1 MSATFWT
8 VAALF
13 CGVAILILLVPIW
26 LHKKRGGNW
35 SPGGVVA
42 SLLIAPLAIV
52 MYFFVSNWNPELAQ
66 RIDQEN
72 ALLAQVEQHLQS
84 NPTDARGW
92 QLLAASYM
100 QLGRYDEARA
110 AYERLWA
117 LTPQPDDDLKIAYA
131 ESQILADR
139 SSLTGDAGRLI
150 EEVLASRPNDPKALW
165 YGGHVALQLGRD
177 DDVRSRWSRL
187 LTMSIPAEVAQV
199 VQTQLAELNGAL
211 GAQGAEPAASGPEIK
226 LSVTLGAGRS
236 LTALA
241 PTAQLFVMAL
251 APEGTGPPLAVIRR
265 PVSSVPGEFSLSD
278 ANAMIQGRSLAAY
291 PEVKVV
297 ARLSNSGQPTAQPGD
312 WFAEAVVRTSATGCP
327 TSRSTSKRCGSAL
340 SADV

>member
-1 MSATFWT
+1 MSPTFWT

-13 CGVAILILLVPIW
+13 CGVAILTLFVPVW
-26 LHKKRGGNW
+26 LHKKRGGRW
-35 SPGGVVA
+35 SFAGIAA
-42 SLLIAPLAIV
+42 SLLIAPLALGL
-52 MYFFVSNWNPELAQ
+52 YFLVTNWNPELAE
-66 RIDQEN
+66 RINQEN
-72 ALLAQVEQHLQS
+72 ALLLQVEQHLQS
-84 NPTDARGW
+84 NPNDLQGW

-117 LTPQPDDDLKIAYA
+117 LTPQPDDDLKLAYA

-177 DDVRSRWSRL
+177 DDVRARWSRL
-187 LTMSIPAEVAQV
+187 LTMRIPDEVAQV
-199 VQTQLAELNGAL
+199 VQAQLAELNGA
-211 GAQGAEPAASGPEIK
+211 GAQAAEPAPVGPEIK
-226 LSVTLGAGRS
+226 LSVTLGEGRS

-265 PVSSVPGEFSLSD
+265 PPNAVPGEFSLSD
-278 ANAMIQGRSLAAY
+278 ANAMIQGRSLSAY

-297 ARLSNSGQPTAQPGD
+297 ARLSNSGQPVAQPGD
-312 WFAEAVVRTSATGCP
+312 WFAEAVVRP
-327 TSRSTSKRCGSAL
+327 TAGEPVAL
-340 SADV
+340 VIDQVVQ

>member
-1 MSATFWT
+1 MTATFWT

-13 CGVAILILLVPIW
+13 CGVAILILLVPVW
-26 LHKKRGGNW
+26 LHKKRGGRW
-35 SPGGVVA
+35 SVAGIAA
-42 SLLIAPLAIV
+42 SLVIAPLAIV
-52 MYFFVSNWNPELAQ
+52 LYSLVTNWNPELAE
-66 RIDQEN
+66 RVNQEN
-72 ALLAQVEQHLQS
+72 ALLEQLEQHLQS
-84 NPTDARGW
+84 NPNDLRGW
-92 QLLAASYM
+92 QLLATSYM
-100 QLGRYDEARA
+100 QLGRYDEGRA
-110 AYERLWA
+110 AYQRLWA

-150 EEVLASRPNDPKALW
+150 EQVLASRPNDPKALW

-177 DDVRSRWSRL
+177 DDVRARWSRL
-187 LTMSIPAEVAQV
+187 LTMNIPEEVARV
-199 VQTQLAELNGAL
+199 VQVQLAELGAA
-211 GAQGAEPAASGPEIK
+211 GTQASEPAPVGPEIK
-226 LSVTLGAGRS
+226 LSVTLGDGRS

-265 PVSSVPGEFSLSD
+265 PPSAVPGEFSLSD

-297 ARLSNSGQPTAQPGD
+297 ARLSNSGQPVAQPGD
-312 WFAEAVVRTSATGCP
+312 WFAEAVVRPSAGEP
-327 TSRSTSKRCGSAL
+327 VAL
-340 SADV
+340 VIDQVVQ

>member
-1 MSATFWT
+1 MSATFWS

-13 CGVAILILLVPIW
+13 CGVAILILLVPVW
-26 LHKKRGGNW
+26 LHKKRGGRW
-35 SPGGVVA
+35 SLGGVVA
-42 SLLIAPLAIV
+42 SLLIAPLALG
-52 MYFFVSNWNPELAQ
+52 MYLLVTNWNPELAQ
-66 RIDQEN
+66 RISQEN
-72 ALLAQVEQHLQS
+72 ALLEQVEQHLQG
-84 NPTDARGW
+84 NPTDVRGW

-100 QLGRYDEARA
+100 QLGRYDEAAA
-110 AYERLWA
+110 AYGRLWA
-117 LTPQPDDDLKIAYA
+117 LTPQPDDDLKLAYA

-139 SSLTGDAGRLI
+139 ASLTGEAGRLI

-177 DDVRSRWSRL
+177 DDVRARWSRL
-187 LTMSIPAEVAQV
+187 LTMRIPDEVAQV
-199 VQTQLAELNGAL
+199 VQVQLAELNGAA
-211 GAQGAEPAASGPEIK
+211 AQAAEPAPVGPEIK
-226 LSVTLGAGRS
+226 LSVTLGEGRS

-265 PVSSVPGEFSLSD
+265 PVNAVPGEFSLSD
-278 ANAMIQGRSLAAY
+278 ANAMIQGRSLSAY

-312 WFAEAVVRTSATGCP
+312 WFAEAVVRP
-327 TSRSTSKRCGSAL
+327 TAGEPVAL
-340 SADV
+340 VIDQVVQ

>member
-1 MSATFWT
+1 MTAIFWT
-8 VAALF
+8 FAALF
-13 CGVAILILLVPIW
+13 CGVAILILLVPVW
-26 LHKKRGGNW
+26 LHKKRGGRW
-35 SPGGVVA
+35 SLAGIVA
-42 SLLIAPLAIV
+42 SVLIAPLALAL
-52 MYFFVSNWNPELAQ
+52 YSFVTNWNPEFAE
-66 RIDQEN
+66 RASQEN
-72 ALLAQVEQHLQS
+72 ALLLQVEQHLQR
-84 NPTDARGW
+84 NPNDVQGW

-110 AYERLWA
+110 AYQRLWA

-131 ESQILADR
+131 EAQILADR

-177 DDVRSRWSRL
+177 DVVRTRWSRL
-187 LTMSIPAEVAQV
+187 LTMRIPDEVAQV
-199 VQTQLAELNGAL
+199 VQRQLAELNGEAVQ
-211 GAQGAEPAASGPEIK
+211 AAEPAPAGPEIK
-226 LSVTLGAGRS
+226 LSVTLGEGRS

-265 PVSSVPGEFSLSD
+265 PPSAVPGEFSLSD
-278 ANAMIQGRSLAAY
+278 ANAMIQGRSLSAY

-297 ARLSNSGQPTAQPGD
+297 ARLSNSGQPVAQSGD
-312 WFAEAVVRTSATGCP
+312 WFAEAVVRPSAGEP
-327 TSRSTSKRCGSAL
+327 VAL
-340 SADV
+340 VIDQVVQ

>member
-1 MSATFWT
+1 MTATFWT

-13 CGVAILILLVPIW
+13 CGVAILILLVPVW
-26 LHKKRGGNW
+26 LHKKRGGKW
-35 SPGGVVA
+35 SLGGVVA

-52 MYFFVSNWNPELAQ
+52 FYLFVTNWNPELAE
-66 RIDQEN
+66 RMNQEN
-72 ALLAQVEQHLQS
+72 ALLEQVEQHLQG
-84 NPTDARGW
+84 NPTDVRGW

-100 QLGRYDEARA
+100 QLGRYDEAAA
-110 AYERLWA
+110 AYGRLWA
-117 LTPQPDDDLKIAYA
+117 LTPQPDDDLKLAYA

-139 SSLTGDAGRLI
+139 SSLTGDAGGLI

-177 DDVRSRWSRL
+177 DDVRARWSRL
-187 LTMSIPAEVAQV
+187 LTMNIPAEVAEV
-199 VQTQLAELNGAL
+199 VQTQLAELNSAAGLA
-211 GAQGAEPAASGPEIK
+211 AEPPPSGPEIK
-226 LSVTLGAGRS
+226 LSVTLGEGRS

-265 PVSSVPGEFSLSD
+265 PVNAVPGEFSLSD
-278 ANAMIQGRSLAAY
+278 ANAMIQGRSLSAY

-312 WFAEAVVRTSATGCP
+312 WFAEAVVRP
-327 TSRSTSKRCGSAL
+327 TAGEPVAL
-340 SADV
+340 VIDQVVQ